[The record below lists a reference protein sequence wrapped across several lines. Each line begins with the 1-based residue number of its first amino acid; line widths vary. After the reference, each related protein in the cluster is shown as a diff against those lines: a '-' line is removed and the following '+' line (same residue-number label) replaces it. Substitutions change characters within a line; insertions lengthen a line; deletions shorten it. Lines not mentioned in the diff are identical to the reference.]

1 MLVVDMEVQQPSMV
15 FYNVYDTYTIDYY
28 FIPGGQLWA
37 TQNTDSAV
45 SMKTQIQIMGAQYA
59 RAADTTIEPCSD
71 VQKHFFSY
79 CFFSTH
85 CVLAKNEPNDYE
97 VPATGMCSA

>member
-1 MLVVDMEVQQPSMV
+1 MV

-28 FIPGGQLWA
+28 FIPGQLWA

-71 VQKHFFSY
+71 VQKHFFSL

-85 CVLAKNEPNDYE
+85 CVLAKNEPDILYGSQWN
-97 VPATGMCSA
+97 PIKSR